1 MQQPL
6 FDINRQA
13 HHQFLHP
20 NKMPWEH
27 VRDEEELDF
36 IATSLCGHRDDH
48 DKAVGYLY
56 KELAQLAEIEMH
68 VASTL
73 VRVICEASRDKASRF
88 WAGAELVHTLSC
100 FASEEI
106 QHANTFYQYVRELSG
121 RDIKT
126 EDNMF
131 AARAALYEGDVSPRV
146 KLAALCATA
155 YVGESVITVFENRLK
170 SLDPQVKSPFTLLLH
185 LHGLDEARHI
195 KADHYVIDHIV
206 TGLSRPEL
214 QQMEDLIAQ
223 TEHYNIE
230 LSKQLSARVKDD
242 LGVDYSEGN
251 YAASVQMDI
260 TNGLRNAILSAGTVR
275 RADEHLDSA
284 TRKLIAEFSMSDR
297 VHAYA

>member
-1 MQQPL
+1 MQQHL
-6 FDINRQA
+6 FDINHQA

-20 NKMPWEH
+20 NKMPWQH
-27 VRDEEELDF
+27 VRAEQELDF
-36 IATSLCGHRDDH
+36 IASSLCGHRDDH
-48 DKAVGYLY
+48 DKAVAYLY

-73 VRVICEASRDKASRF
+73 VRVICEASRDQSSQL
-88 WAGAELVHTLSC
+88 WAGTELVHTLSC
-100 FASEEI
+100 FAAEEI

-131 AARAALYEGDVSPRV
+131 TARAALYEGEESPRV

-155 YVGESVITVFENRLK
+155 YVGESVITVFEKRMK
-170 SLDPQVKSPFTLLLH
+170 ALDPEVKSPFTLLLH

-206 TGLSRPEL
+206 TGLSRPEIE
-214 QQMEDLIAQ
+214 QMTDLIAK
-223 TEHYNIE
+223 TEHYNVE
-230 LSKQLSARVKDD
+230 LSKQLSARVKQD
-242 LGVDYSEGN
+242 LGVDYAEGN

-260 TNGLRNAILSAGTVR
+260 TNGLRNAILAAGTVR

-284 TRKLIAEFSMSDR
+284 TRELIAEFAMSDR